1 MSTQVQGALII
12 AAAVLIAGLG
22 AAYMLSP
29 ERDVERCVEA
39 TPSVPEPTEEEWTR
53 LKGRKSRVEQM
64 TESGRY
70 ILPGQD
76 PSAQLYQEE
85 AAERRLYVEGE
96 HPLRPVYMRCWNAVH
111 VNR

>member
-39 TPSVPEPTEEEWTR
+39 TPSVPEPTQEEWAR
-53 LKGRKSRVEQM
+53 LKGRELM
-64 TESGRY
+64 GTEGLLNRM
-70 ILPGQD
+70 
-76 PSAQLYQEE
+76 LYREE
-85 AAERRLYVEGE
+85 EEVAERRLYVEGK
-96 HPLRPVYMRCWNAVH
+96 HPLRSVYMRCWNAVH